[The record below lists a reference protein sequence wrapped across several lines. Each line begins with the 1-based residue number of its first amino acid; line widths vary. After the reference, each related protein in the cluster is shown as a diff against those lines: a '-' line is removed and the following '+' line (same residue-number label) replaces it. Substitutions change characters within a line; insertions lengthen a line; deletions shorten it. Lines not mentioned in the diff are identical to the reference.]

1 MNISQAISRVSLML
15 SLFVCAPVLESG
27 CASKITP
34 EPAVAS
40 SEVLKSFDS
49 RTLVQP
55 ATMRISSR
63 VDYVD
68 EAHNKRVVGQDLVI
82 SSRSPQSM
90 RITISAFD
98 KAVATLVTDG
108 VAFAL
113 MDVGQNAYVTGM
125 ATPENISRILPVFL
139 SAADLYRVIHGMFP
153 IDDLTDDA
161 YETQTFAWDGR
172 ENGYCR
178 SLNMK
183 NGNVQH
189 VYYKYPGGDIFKII
203 VKKQD
208 KAVYTY
214 EASDFKDYKSAGNTY
229 RFPTKILFSL
239 PELKTDVRLRVDK
252 VDFNVEL
259 SDAVFMLMPQQ
270 GSQIFSLEDE

>member
-1 MNISQAISRVSLML
+1 MKLSQAISRVSLIL
-15 SLFVCAPVLESG
+15 SLCVCAPALLSG
-27 CASKITP
+27 CGSKITP

-49 RTLVQP
+49 RALVQP
-55 ATMRISSR
+55 ETMRISSR

-68 EAHNKRVVGQDLVI
+68 EVHNKRVVGQDLVI
-82 SSRSPQSM
+82 SSRTPQSM

-139 SAADLYRVIHGMFP
+139 SAADLYRVIHGMYP
-153 IDDLTDDA
+153 IDDLADNA
-161 YETQTFAWDGR
+161 YETQTFAWNGR

-183 NGNVQH
+183 NGNIQH
-189 VYYKYPGGDIFKII
+189 VYYRYPGGDIFKIV
-203 VKKQD
+203 VKNQD

-214 EASDFKDYKSAGNTY
+214 EASEFKDYSAAGNTY

-239 PELKTDVRLRVDK
+239 PEFKTDVRLRIDK

-259 SDAVFMLMPQQ
+259 SDAVFMLMPPE
-270 GSQIFSLEDE
+270 GAQIFILEDE